1 MLKRATD
8 YFIAL
13 LELLEAESKALQS
26 SLLRTGT
33 TLSLFVVGVLLLG
46 AAAAVLGWTAYLAL
60 LPYLGRAG
68 AAACCAAALAL
79 LGGVFLWTASS
90 RRNRN

>member
-8 YFIAL
+8 YLIAL
-13 LELLEAESKALQS
+13 VELLEAEAKVLQA

-33 TLSLFVVGVLLLG
+33 TLSLVAVGVLLLG
-46 AAAAVLGWTAYLAL
+46 AAAAVLGWSAYLVL

-79 LGGVFLWTASS
+79 LGGIFLWTASS
-90 RRNRN
+90 RRSRS

>member
-8 YFIAL
+8 YLIAL
-13 LELLEAESKALQS
+13 VELLEAEAKVLQA

-33 TLSLFVVGVLLLG
+33 TLSLVVVGVLLLG
-46 AAAAVLGWTAYLAL
+46 AAAAVLGWSAYLVL

-79 LGGVFLWTASS
+79 LGGIFLWTASS
-90 RRNRN
+90 RRSRS

>member
-13 LELLEAESKALQS
+13 LELLESEVQVLQAI
-26 SLLRTGT
+26 LLRTST

-46 AAAAVLGWTAYLAL
+46 GAAAVLGWATYLLL

-68 AAACCAAALAL
+68 AAACCSGALAL
-79 LGGVFLWTASS
+79 LGAIFLWTASS
-90 RRNRN
+90 RRNRS